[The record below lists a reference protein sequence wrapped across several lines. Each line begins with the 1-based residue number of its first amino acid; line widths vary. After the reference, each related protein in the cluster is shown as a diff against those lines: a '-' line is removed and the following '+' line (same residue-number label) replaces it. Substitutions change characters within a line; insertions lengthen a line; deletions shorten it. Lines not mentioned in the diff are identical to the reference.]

1 MPIKYKANNFLFE
14 LILSTFLP
22 ENRVDIVEEE
32 DVVGD
37 IVSIKQK
44 CK

>member
-1 MPIKYKANNFLFE
+1 MIQQKKMPIKYKANNFLFE

-32 DVVGD
+32 EDVVM
-37 IVSIKQK
+37 
-44 CK
+44 